1 MGAGRR
7 AQVMGRTSHVPRAR
21 AEGPARSRERLWP
34 ATAEFDAI
42 ASAFPWTRDA
52 RGVGDDAAL
61 VGKKGL
67 LCCDALAEGVHF
79 RRDWSSF
86 ADIGWKAVAQNVADI
101 YAMGGRPTEAVWSIG
116 MGADWTPRDF
126 RDLAKG
132 ALAACEHH
140 GCRLVGGDTVRTK
153 AGGFV
158 SLALTGTLVARPWL
172 RSGAKAGDR
181 LVLAGSLGLSAAGL
195 ALHLAKVS
203 ISSLP
208 ARRHRRPEPPRDA
221 FPSLLGLRPR
231 VHAAIDI
238 SDGLSSEC
246 HHLARSSNLAVHLDF
261 PNLPRHPALKRAATA
276 LGGGESLVDDWLLNG
291 GEEHSLLVALDRSS
305 PIPEGVLE
313 IGRFEVGEGVT
324 LDSGEV
330 FAHLP
335 AGGWIHS

>member
-1 MGAGRR
+1 
-7 AQVMGRTSHVPRAR
+7 MGRAK
-21 AEGPARSRERLWP
+21 GPATHASRGRLWP

-42 ASAFPWTRDA
+42 ASSFPWTRDA

-61 VGKKGL
+61 VGRNGL

-101 YAMGGRPTEAVWSIG
+101 YAMGGRPTEAVWSVG
-116 MGADWTPRDF
+116 LGADWTPKDF

-132 ALAACEHH
+132 AVAACEHF

-158 SLALTGTLVARPWL
+158 SLALTGALVGTPWL

-195 ALHLAKVS
+195 ALLHAGVTSKTR
-203 ISSLP
+203 IP
-208 ARRHRRPEPPRDA
+208 TQRHRRPEPPRAA
-221 FPSLLGLRPR
+221 FQRLLGLGSR

-246 HHLARSSNLAVHLDF
+246 HHLALASGLAVHLD
-261 PNLPRHPALKRAATA
+261 NARLPRHPSLAVAARA
-276 LGGGESLVDDWLLNG
+276 LGAPGERIDDWILNG
-291 GEEHSLLVALDRSS
+291 GEEHSLLLALDRRAA
-305 PIPEGVLE
+305 IPEDCRE
-313 IGRFEVGEGVT
+313 IGHFTDGDGVT

-330 FAHLP
+330 IARLP